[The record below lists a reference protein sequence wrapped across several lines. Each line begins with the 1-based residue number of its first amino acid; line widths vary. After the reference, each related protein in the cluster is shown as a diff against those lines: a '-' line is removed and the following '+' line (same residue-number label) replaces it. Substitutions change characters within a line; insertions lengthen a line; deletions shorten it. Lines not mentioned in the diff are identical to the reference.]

1 MQEIIRHEAC
11 NPSSKASYVDFLD
24 KCFLVSALAS
34 DNDVPT
40 VKKNLASLIRQLAA
54 GVHIVFDTSIEDISP
69 PIAQAIAD
77 KIIDRSGLD
86 IMAAIDDLPIPSD
99 PSTVVKKL
107 VSTMMDRLF
116 SLQQPAILPNQ
127 PIPSPPQQQPTGS
140 EMCYPMR

>member
-1 MQEIIRHEAC
+1 M
-11 NPSSKASYVDFLD
+11 DFLD
-24 KCFLVSALAS
+24 KCFLASALAC
-34 DNDVPT
+34 DNDVT
-40 VKKNLASLIRQLAA
+40 AVKKNLASLIRQLAT
-54 GVHIVFDTSIEDISP
+54 GLHIVFDSSIEDITP

-77 KIIDRSGLD
+77 KIIEHSGLD

-107 VSTMMDRLF
+107 FSTMMDGLF

-140 EMCYPMR
+140 KMCYPMR

>member
-1 MQEIIRHEAC
+1 M
-11 NPSSKASYVDFLD
+11 
-24 KCFLVSALAS
+24 SALAS
-34 DNDVPT
+34 DNDVTT
-40 VKKNLASLIRQLAA
+40 VKKNLASLSRQLATS
-54 GVHIVFDTSIEDISP
+54 VHIVFDTNIEDISP
-69 PIAQAIAD
+69 PVAQAIAD
-77 KIIDRSGLD
+77 KIIEHSGLD

-107 VSTMMDRLF
+107 FSTMMDGLF